1 MQYSTRVK
9 SGRVVEDERCFHM
22 VMGRG
27 QRPVSVVEPGFEGG
41 RNNKKEKKEEEHGS
55 SR

>member
-9 SGRVVEDERCFHM
+9 SSRVVEDERCFHM
-22 VMGRG
+22 VMRRG

-41 RNNKKEKKEEEHGS
+41 RDNKKEKKEEEPES